1 MSELQCLTPAADAA
15 AVSTKSLSS
24 GPCPA
29 NSVATPLREPRTN
42 ATAVAQAIERAIRR
56 GARLGVRELEVQVR
70 ADGVHLRGTCSTY
83 YCKQLAQHA
92 ASTVVNGTRLH
103 NEIEV
108 W

>member
-1 MSELQCLTPAADAA
+1 MSELHCLTSAVDAA
-15 AVSTKSLSS
+15 TVSAETTAPGSCSPESKS
-24 GPCPA
+24 
-29 NSVATPLREPRTN
+29 TREPRTN
-42 ATAVAQAIERAIRR
+42 ALAVTQAIERAIRR

-70 ADGVHLRGTCSTY
+70 ADGVHLRGFCSTY